1 MVIRVS
7 HRNIR
12 KTSIIFTFP
21 PLFIMSSNKTSL
33 QDRCKALSQSILK
46 ESTVFESSDAPS
58 EDENAPSHAED
69 IRAQIQ
75 SAAGVVEHEST
86 KFGLLFAKNEP
97 IADDVSNSALDAFH
111 VSLIAFTAHVNAALR
126 ANRSEGECYKKQVKC
141 IGDSVLK
148 ASASLIDSVGMKKDN
163 VRSLTA
169 SVWEQCKSA
178 EKMPKDGK
186 DAVGKALMAH
196 CRLIK
201 DAKRE
206 IEEMLEEG
214 DDDGEQ
220 RKDGEKVE
228 DDFGEEIIREE
239 IKDVDREVLRKA
251 KATIECTFTFLKALV
266 VPLISKRSNSNNKSR
281 IDRATAL
288 NEIEK
293 KCKEIRRA
301 VDEIICEA
309 MPPSD
314 AGLLATEAK
323 KLKDAAENMMKRV
336 EEVMTDND
344 ATNDGQTEMN
354 IIETAKKALDYVQSA
369 CAEM

>member
-1 MVIRVS
+1 
-7 HRNIR
+7 
-12 KTSIIFTFP
+12 
-21 PLFIMSSNKTSL
+21 MSSNKTSL

-46 ESTVFESSDAPS
+46 ESTVFESSDSPS

-86 KFGLLFAKNEP
+86 KIGLLFAKNEP

-111 VSLIAFTAHVNAALR
+111 VFLIAFTAYINAALR
-126 ANRSEGECYKKQVKC
+126 ANRSEGECYKKQVKS

-214 DDDGEQ
+214 DDDREQ
-220 RKDGEKVE
+220 RKDGEIVQ

-239 IKDVDREVLRKA
+239 IKDVDRERLRKA

-314 AGLLATEAK
+314 AVLLATEAK

-344 ATNDGQTEMN
+344 APNDGQTDMN
-354 IIETAKKALDYVQSA
+354 LIEPAKKALEYVQSA

>member
-1 MVIRVS
+1 
-7 HRNIR
+7 
-12 KTSIIFTFP
+12 
-21 PLFIMSSNKTSL
+21 
-33 QDRCKALSQSILK
+33 
-46 ESTVFESSDAPS
+46 
-58 EDENAPSHAED
+58 
-69 IRAQIQ
+69 
-75 SAAGVVEHEST
+75 
-86 KFGLLFAKNEP
+86 
-97 IADDVSNSALDAFH
+97 
-111 VSLIAFTAHVNAALR
+111 
-126 ANRSEGECYKKQVKC
+126 
-141 IGDSVLK
+141 
-148 ASASLIDSVGMKKDN
+148 
-163 VRSLTA
+163 
-169 SVWEQCKSA
+169 
-178 EKMPKDGK
+178 MPKDGK

-196 CRLIK
+196 CGR
-201 DAKRE
+201 AKGGE

-314 AGLLATEAK
+314 AVLLATEAK

-344 ATNDGQTEMN
+344 APNDGQTDMN
-354 IIETAKKALDYVQSA
+354 LIEPAKKALGTYNLQALKCNCTRAYDFTKQFYQRLPRSFPSQTLLVYENISFSIRGCHA
-369 CAEM
+369 TCVLTR

>member
-1 MVIRVS
+1 
-7 HRNIR
+7 
-12 KTSIIFTFP
+12 
-21 PLFIMSSNKTSL
+21 
-33 QDRCKALSQSILK
+33 
-46 ESTVFESSDAPS
+46 
-58 EDENAPSHAED
+58 
-69 IRAQIQ
+69 
-75 SAAGVVEHEST
+75 
-86 KFGLLFAKNEP
+86 
-97 IADDVSNSALDAFH
+97 
-111 VSLIAFTAHVNAALR
+111 
-126 ANRSEGECYKKQVKC
+126 
-141 IGDSVLK
+141 
-148 ASASLIDSVGMKKDN
+148 MKKDN

-169 SVWEQCKSA
+169 SVWEQCKTA

-220 RKDGEKVE
+220 RKDGEIVQ

-239 IKDVDREVLRKA
+239 IKDVDRERLRKA

-314 AGLLATEAK
+314 AVLLATEAK

-344 ATNDGQTEMN
+344 APNDGQTDMN
-354 IIETAKKALDYVQSA
+354 LIEPAKKALEYVQSA

>member
-1 MVIRVS
+1 M
-7 HRNIR
+7 
-12 KTSIIFTFP
+12 
-21 PLFIMSSNKTSL
+21 
-33 QDRCKALSQSILK
+33 
-46 ESTVFESSDAPS
+46 
-58 EDENAPSHAED
+58 
-69 IRAQIQ
+69 
-75 SAAGVVEHEST
+75 
-86 KFGLLFAKNEP
+86 
-97 IADDVSNSALDAFH
+97 
-111 VSLIAFTAHVNAALR
+111 SLIAFTAHVNAALR

-169 SVWEQCKSA
+169 SVWEQCKTA

-201 DAKRE
+201 DAAKDRRDVGG
-206 IEEMLEEG
+206 G

-293 KCKEIRRA
+293 KCKKIRRA

-314 AGLLATEAK
+314 AVLLATRRR
-323 KLKDAAENMMKRV
+323 N
-336 EEVMTDND
+336 
-344 ATNDGQTEMN
+344 
-354 IIETAKKALDYVQSA
+354 
-369 CAEM
+369 